1 MKERILVVDNDPAT
15 LTLLREHLEN
25 EQWQVTAASSGADAC
40 ASLAREQFAVVITEL
55 AMEPVDGLAVLREA
69 QRLQPRARVVVT
81 TDRATVERAVDAVHR
96 GAYDYVTKPY
106 TPSAPTFVAQRA
118 LEDHRLRDENRRL
131 RDEVQIA
138 EGVLERAAATLRER
152 LARSDDGATRKLA
165 HRGAGNV
172 HALDASAA
180 ATRGAIGSEE
190 EERVDLDR
198 NHREEPGLRPTLA
211 ELEIQYI
218 RRVLA
223 ETKGDKRRAA
233 EILGISVRTLQRM
246 QAMSKLGDPT
256 LSVAS
261 AETAGAHGA
270 VASR

>member
-1 MKERILVVDNDPAT
+1 MKGRILIVDDDPAT
-15 LTLLREHLEN
+15 LALMREHLEN
-25 EQWQVTAASSGADAC
+25 EHWQVTAASSGADAC

-81 TDRATVERAVDAVHR
+81 TDHATVERALDAARH
-96 GAYDYVTKPY
+96 GAYDYVTKPFN
-106 TPSAPTFVAQRA
+106 PSAPTFVAERA

-131 RDEVQIA
+131 REDVRLA

-152 LARSDDGATRKLA
+152 LGGSDDGVAKRLM
-165 HRGAGNV
+165 HRGGSNV
-172 HALDASAA
+172 RELDVNAA
-180 ATRGAIGSEE
+180 ERGSTRGTISSQEE
-190 EERVDLDR
+190 SPVELYPGP
-198 NHREEPGLRPTLA
+198 REEPGSRPTLA
-211 ELEIQYI
+211 DLEIQYI

-246 QAMSKLGDPT
+246 QAMSKLGEVN
-256 LSVAS
+256 LSSTAS
-261 AETAGAHGA
+261 
-270 VASR
+270 